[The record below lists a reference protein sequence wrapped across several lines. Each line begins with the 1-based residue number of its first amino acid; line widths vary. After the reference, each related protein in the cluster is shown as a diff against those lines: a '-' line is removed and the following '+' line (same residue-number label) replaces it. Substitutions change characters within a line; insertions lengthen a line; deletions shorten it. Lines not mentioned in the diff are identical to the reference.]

1 MANHRLK
8 NAKEIAKYRDLAL
21 KKQKNL
27 DPITGLLIL
36 KPALDHDHA
45 TGKIRGVLDI
55 RSNSWEGK
63 VKNSFSRTGVAG
75 LGADY
80 VQSLR
85 NLADYIEKDWTKN
98 PLHPTYR
105 TEDEKRVLKNRKA
118 KKIRAKKARAKKKIK
133 NE

>member
-1 MANHRLK
+1 MPNHRLK
-8 NAKEIAKYRDLAL
+8 NAKEIAEYRDLAL

-63 VKNSFSRTGVAG
+63 VKNSLIGQRT
-75 LGADY
+75 
-80 VQSLR
+80 R
-85 NLADYIEKDWTKN
+85 NASSKTGKPKKLE
-98 PLHPTYR
+98 L
-105 TEDEKRVLKNRKA
+105 KRLELKKR
-118 KKIRAKKARAKKKIK
+118 
-133 NE
+133 